1 MSPGGHE
8 TAAHGYRWVYQY
20 RMAEAEER
28 EFIRRA
34 RDSIAASVGIAP
46 SGWLSRLLHTDD
58 TRRLLAEEGF
68 DYHMD
73 DYSGD
78 MPFREYVQC
87 ADGTHRPILVMPY
100 ALDSNDMKMWTA
112 PSLTPA
118 DWARYAIDTFDW
130 LLEESASEGARMM
143 SLGLHLRIIGRPAR
157 AGALRRVLDHVS
169 GRDDVWIATRRDIA
183 AAWAEAVPTGG
194 ADRRLASVTPWE
206 TTAMTQN
213 FRQVGP
219 QRYRESFG
227 RYYDDFEV
235 GDIYEHR
242 PGKTVTEYDNHM
254 FTLLTLNT
262 HPLHFDREYG
272 KATEFGRNL
281 VVSPYTLALL
291 MGMSVTDVSAK
302 AIANLGME
310 EVRFSAPVFAG
321 DTLYA
326 HSEVVGKRESRS
338 PARSGDRHGTYGGH
352 EPGQR
357 RGGELPAQRAHPGAG
372 ACGRR
377 PYRALLRQARLLET

>member
-1 MSPGGHE
+1 MITSAPELPSDFTWPNGSRLALSLVVNVEEGAEMSVLDGDARPEPVDELGAVPRRPVRVHGNESNYRYGTSAGADRVFRLLEERELAVTATAAALALERAPDVAARLVAGGHE

-28 EFIRRA
+28 QFIRRA

-87 ADGTHRPILVMPY
+87 ADGTQRPILVMPY

-112 PSLTPA
+112 PSLTPT

-183 AAWAEAVPTGG
+183 AAWVEAVPAGG
-194 ADRRLASVTPWE
+194 T
-206 TTAMTQN
+206 
-213 FRQVGP
+213 
-219 QRYRESFG
+219 
-227 RYYDDFEV
+227 
-235 GDIYEHR
+235 
-242 PGKTVTEYDNHM
+242 
-254 FTLLTLNT
+254 
-262 HPLHFDREYG
+262 
-272 KATEFGRNL
+272 
-281 VVSPYTLALL
+281 
-291 MGMSVTDVSAK
+291 
-302 AIANLGME
+302 
-310 EVRFSAPVFAG
+310 
-321 DTLYA
+321 
-326 HSEVVGKRESRS
+326 
-338 PARSGDRHGTYGGH
+338 
-352 EPGQR
+352 
-357 RGGELPAQRAHPGAG
+357 
-372 ACGRR
+372 
-377 PYRALLRQARLLET
+377 